1 MQFKIEKKIFWWAED
16 LDTHFSETGIQ
27 MAKKHKKRCSTSLLI
42 RKMQMKIAMWYHL
55 TPVWMAIIKKST
67 IKKASEGV
75 EKRETLHC

>member
-1 MQFKIEKKIFWWAED
+1 
-16 LDTHFSETGIQ
+16 
-27 MAKKHKKRCSTSLLI
+27 
-42 RKMQMKIAMWYHL
+42 MQMKIAMWYHL